1 MTYLTNNLTYLTK
14 DLICITSILLSTLPS
29 KLSDDFKS
37 MVIQGWLAGEQRD
50 KIAVDNGLSA
60 GAVTNIVNEWR
71 QALGF
76 HLADAL
82 RDLAVA
88 LKRVGIT
95 PAQCA
100 LGFRAAMM
108 LNRLG
113 VKEDNFES
121 FMSDVYN
128 RCCNIFGLVPER
140 IAFYIT
146 NLLEFSQ
153 TVPLPQIPEYIQQ
166 KRQEKEKLEQEIQ
179 IMEEKVK
186 KLQKEK
192 SDSEL
197 LCNSALEEYRITKE
211 NLKWY
216 SDIKEEL
223 EKRYGIPVDDISKL
237 ASIVNQ
243 VGQLFGYDASKV
255 VYALSNLE
263 SLKAEHAKYQTWT
276 HEVKTDYYGLSQE
289 KSELQNVVASCK
301 QSLSVYNQLA
311 ADMNF
316 GLKELKLLWN
326 TIIEIAAANNI
337 PREQAVSKFFK
348 DIEQQYDDKL
358 GFESKIDELQVE
370 VNKLNR
376 QELKLLGEINAI
388 PRLGLALLKLFNMN
402 DDNNDNNINEE
413 IELLID
419 KVRKSGG
426 IKAAIRKLNQTT
438 DEEEKQEVLV
448 DGSNKSS
455 GNKQIEKQEAR
466 VVVREEDSHN
476 EEDANE
482 VELRRLFNEAMENMP
497 PQDTPEE
504 PLFWKSE

>member
-14 DLICITSILLSTLPS
+14 DLICITSILLSALPS

-50 KIAVDNGLSA
+50 KIAVNSGLSA

-82 RDLAVA
+82 RDLAVV

-100 LGFRAAMM
+100 LGLRAAMM

-153 TVPLPQIPEYIQQ
+153 TVPFSQIPEYIMQ

-179 IMEEKVK
+179 VMEEKVK

-192 SDSEL
+192 SDSER
-197 LCNSALEEYRITKE
+197 LCNSALEESRITKE

-223 EKRYGIPVDDISKL
+223 VKRYGIPVDDISKL
-237 ASIVNQ
+237 GAIVDQ
-243 VGQLFGYDASKV
+243 VSQLFDYDASKV

-263 SLKAEHAKYQTWT
+263 SLKAEYAKFQTLT
-276 HEVKTDYYGLSQE
+276 QEVKTDYYCLNQE

-301 QSLSVYNQLA
+301 QSLSIYDQLA

-326 TIIEIAAANNI
+326 IILEIAAANNI

-358 GFESKIDELQVE
+358 GFESKIDKLQVE
-370 VNKLNR
+370 VNKLSL
-376 QELKLLGEINAI
+376 QELRLLGEINAI

-402 DDNNDNNINEE
+402 DDNNNIDEE

-426 IKAAIRKLNQTT
+426 IKAAIRNLNQPT

-448 DGSNKSS
+448 DGGNKSS

-466 VVVREEDSHN
+466 VEVREEDSHD
-476 EEDANE
+476 EEDASE
-482 VELRRLFNEAMENMP
+482 VELRRLFEEAMENMP

>member
-1 MTYLTNNLTYLTK
+1 MTK
-14 DLICITSILLSTLPS
+14 DLIYITSILLSALPS
-29 KLSDDFKS
+29 KLSDDFKA

-82 RDLAVA
+82 RDLAVV

-153 TVPLPQIPEYIQQ
+153 TVPFSQIPEYIQQ

-179 IMEEKVK
+179 ILEEKVK

-192 SDSEL
+192 TDSER
-197 LCNSALEEYRITKE
+197 LCNSALEESRITKE

-216 SDIKEEL
+216 SDIKKEL
-223 EKRYGIPVDDISKL
+223 ETRYGIPVDDISKL
-237 ASIVNQ
+237 GAIVDQ
-243 VGQLFGYDASKV
+243 VSHLFDYDASKV

-263 SLKAEHAKYQTWT
+263 SLKAEHAKYQTLT
-276 HEVKTDYYGLSQE
+276 QEVKTDYYCLNQE

-311 ADMNF
+311 A
-316 GLKELKLLWN
+316 
-326 TIIEIAAANNI
+326 
-337 PREQAVSKFFK
+337 
-348 DIEQQYDDKL
+348 
-358 GFESKIDELQVE
+358 
-370 VNKLNR
+370 
-376 QELKLLGEINAI
+376 
-388 PRLGLALLKLFNMN
+388 
-402 DDNNDNNINEE
+402 
-413 IELLID
+413 
-419 KVRKSGG
+419 
-426 IKAAIRKLNQTT
+426 
-438 DEEEKQEVLV
+438 
-448 DGSNKSS
+448 
-455 GNKQIEKQEAR
+455 
-466 VVVREEDSHN
+466 
-476 EEDANE
+476 
-482 VELRRLFNEAMENMP
+482 
-497 PQDTPEE
+497 
-504 PLFWKSE
+504 

>member
-1 MTYLTNNLTYLTK
+1 M
-14 DLICITSILLSTLPS
+14 
-29 KLSDDFKS
+29 
-37 MVIQGWLAGEQRD
+37 
-50 KIAVDNGLSA
+50 
-60 GAVTNIVNEWR
+60 
-71 QALGF
+71 
-76 HLADAL
+76 
-82 RDLAVA
+82 
-88 LKRVGIT
+88 
-95 PAQCA
+95 
-100 LGFRAAMM
+100 
-108 LNRLG
+108 
-113 VKEDNFES
+113 
-121 FMSDVYN
+121 
-128 RCCNIFGLVPER
+128 
-140 IAFYIT
+140 
-146 NLLEFSQ
+146 
-153 TVPLPQIPEYIQQ
+153 
-166 KRQEKEKLEQEIQ
+166 EQEIQ
-179 IMEEKVK
+179 ILEEKVK

-192 SDSEL
+192 SDSER
-197 LCNSALEEYRITKE
+197 LCNSALEESRITKE

-223 EKRYGIPVDDISKL
+223 ETRYGIPVDDISKL
-237 ASIVNQ
+237 GAIVDQ
-243 VGQLFGYDASKV
+243 VSQLFDYDASKV

-276 HEVKTDYYGLSQE
+276 QEVKTDYYCLNQE

-301 QSLSVYNQLA
+301 QSLSIYNQLA

-326 TIIEIAAANNI
+326 IILEIAAANNI

-358 GFESKIDELQVE
+358 GFESKIDKLQVE
-370 VNKLNR
+370 VNKLNL
-376 QELKLLGEINAI
+376 QELRLLGEINAI

-402 DDNNDNNINEE
+402 DDNNNIDEE

-426 IKAAIRKLNQTT
+426 IKTAIKKLNQPT

-448 DGSNKSS
+448 DGGNKSS

-466 VVVREEDSHN
+466 VEVREEDSHD
-476 EEDANE
+476 EEDASE
-482 VELRRLFNEAMENMP
+482 VELRHLFEEAMENMP

>member
-1 MTYLTNNLTYLTK
+1 
-14 DLICITSILLSTLPS
+14 
-29 KLSDDFKS
+29 
-37 MVIQGWLAGEQRD
+37 
-50 KIAVDNGLSA
+50 
-60 GAVTNIVNEWR
+60 
-71 QALGF
+71 
-76 HLADAL
+76 
-82 RDLAVA
+82 
-88 LKRVGIT
+88 
-95 PAQCA
+95 
-100 LGFRAAMM
+100 M

-192 SDSEL
+192 SDSER
-197 LCNSALEEYRITKE
+197 LCNSALEESRITKE

-243 VGQLFGYDASKV
+243 VSQLFGYDASKV

-276 HEVKTDYYGLSQE
+276 QEVKTDYHGLSQE

-301 QSLSVYNQLA
+301 QSLLVYNQLA

-358 GFESKIDELQVE
+358 GFESKIDRLQVE
-370 VNKLNR
+370 VNKLNQ
-376 QELKLLGEINAI
+376 QELRLLGEINAI
-388 PRLGLALLKLFNMN
+388 PRLGLALLKLFNIN
-402 DDNNDNNINEE
+402 DDNNNNIDEE
-413 IELLID
+413 IEVLID

-448 DGSNKSS
+448 DRGNKSS

-482 VELRRLFNEAMENMP
+482 VELRRLFKEAMENMP

-504 PLFWKSE
+504 PLFWESE

>member
-14 DLICITSILLSTLPS
+14 DLIYITSILLSALPS
-29 KLSDDFKS
+29 KLSDDFKA

-82 RDLAVA
+82 RDLAVV

-153 TVPLPQIPEYIQQ
+153 TVPFSQIPEYIMQ

-179 IMEEKVK
+179 ILEEKVK

-192 SDSEL
+192 SDSER
-197 LCNSALEEYRITKE
+197 LCNSALEESRITKE

-216 SDIKEEL
+216 SDIKKEL
-223 EKRYGIPVDDISKL
+223 ETRYGIPVDDISKL
-237 ASIVNQ
+237 GAIVNQ
-243 VGQLFGYDASKV
+243 VSQLFGYDASKV
-255 VYALSNLE
+255 VDALSNLE

-276 HEVKTDYYGLSQE
+276 QEVKTDCYGLNQERSQ
-289 KSELQNVVASCK
+289 LQNVVASFN

-326 TIIEIAAANNI
+326 TILEIAAANNI

-358 GFESKIDELQVE
+358 GFESKIDKLQVE
-370 VNKLNR
+370 VNKLNL
-376 QELKLLGEINAI
+376 QELRLLGEINAI

-402 DDNNDNNINEE
+402 DDNNNIDGE

-426 IKAAIRKLNQTT
+426 IKTAIRKLNQPT

-448 DGSNKSS
+448 DGGNKSS
-455 GNKQIEKQEAR
+455 GNKQIEKLEGR
-466 VVVREEDSHN
+466 VEVREEDSHD

-482 VELRRLFNEAMENMP
+482 VELRRLFKEAMENMP